1 MITINELS
9 NLTVTPFEAV
19 VAVVMLVGMIVFLY
33 KVNKFEQSLYEE
45 MKKEGRD

>member
-1 MITINELS
+1 MITINDLS

-33 KVNKFEQSLYEE
+33 KVSKFERELYEE